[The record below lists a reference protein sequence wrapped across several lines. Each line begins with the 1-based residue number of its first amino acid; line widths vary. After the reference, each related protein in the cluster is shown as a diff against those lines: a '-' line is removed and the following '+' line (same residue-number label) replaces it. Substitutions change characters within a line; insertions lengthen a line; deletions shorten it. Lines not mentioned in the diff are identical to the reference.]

1 MSARPRRSS
10 LPKNYCLSN
19 REIRWFSFE
28 KRPWRFCNRVTKLW
42 FLETYLLIFYLTW
55 SRIVSDCDSN
65 VATHQ
70 DQERE
75 TAFLVSICFLF
86 SKAEKKIQDLSN
98 TCGLHGGGGLTIRK
112 KITENFKMEGNYT
125 ERGTSKMR
133 LCTSTTVLFCRK
145 MWHQIVS
152 VSLNQGGWL
161 ITWKI
166 YASLLLPAKEVAE
179 R

>member
-1 MSARPRRSS
+1 MSKAAQIQSA
-10 LPKNYCLSN
+10 KNYCLSN
-19 REIRWFSFE
+19 REIRAFSFE

-55 SRIVSDCDSN
+55 SRIVSD
-65 VATHQ
+65 ATAMCNTS
-70 DQERE
+70 R
-75 TAFLVSICFLF
+75 TRNSISCFYLLF
-86 SKAEKKIQDLSN
+86 VSKAEKKIQDLSN

-112 KITENFKMEGNYT
+112 KITENFKMEGNYA

-133 LCTSTTVLFCRK
+133 LCTSATVLFCRK

-166 YASLLLPAKEVAE
+166 YASLLLPANEVAE